1 MFITVFN
8 IMIKNSNNLSI
19 NNKKMLIMVYPCGET
34 LQAFKNYVT
43 KKTFNK
49 TWKAHEK
56 ADYKKVLY
64 HSSI

>member
-43 KKTFNK
+43 KKN
-49 TWKAHEK
+49 
-56 ADYKKVLY
+56 
-64 HSSI
+64 I